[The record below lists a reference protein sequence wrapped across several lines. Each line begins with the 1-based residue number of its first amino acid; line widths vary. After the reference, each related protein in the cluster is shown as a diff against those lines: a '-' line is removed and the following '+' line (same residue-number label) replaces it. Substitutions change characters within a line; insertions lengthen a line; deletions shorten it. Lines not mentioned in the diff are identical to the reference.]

1 MAWLKYLR
9 EELPT
14 VAFKCST
21 QQQATNLGQRRGKRG
36 KADAAAEA
44 SGAALGAEQLLQLLK
59 NYARNKD
66 IKTAITV
73 GKQPAPCP
81 ACSLWHAHGIELLVL
96 SCCHACPPHPTH
108 IMTGIKKEAKT
119 LRERSAPAPSPL
131 HPCRS
136 GRPSQRGQELPH
148 QLPQTDPSGGSGQR
162 PWSDAGSAGG
172 AP

>member
-21 QQQATNLGQRRGKRG
+21 QQQAANLGQRRSKGG
-36 KADAAAEA
+36 KAVVAAEA

-73 GKQPAPCP
+73 GMLTIKFQKQAFPA
-81 ACSLWHAHGIELLVL
+81 
-96 SCCHACPPHPTH
+96 
-108 IMTGIKKEAKT
+108 
-119 LRERSAPAPSPL
+119 
-131 HPCRS
+131 
-136 GRPSQRGQELPH
+136 
-148 QLPQTDPSGGSGQR
+148 
-162 PWSDAGSAGG
+162 
-172 AP
+172 